1 MIFIID
7 YYYDSERN
15 YGETNFT
22 SNTTYRSNMLLVMV
36 NQLCQQK
43 IKLDNINNVWKQ
55 DRCYGKENNGMIP

>member
-15 YGETNFT
+15 YGKTNFT

-43 IKLDNINNVWKQ
+43 IKLDNMK
-55 DRCYGKENNGMIP
+55 